1 MTSIRS
7 RVDPEALVALDEALR
22 LGLVGSGWSGD
33 VEERRN
39 FFLNM
44 QIAGLDADPLQG
56 RIEQRDEIIDGPDGD
71 RLRVQITRPVG
82 VGGVLPAVLCL
93 HGGGFVIGSV
103 ETDQA
108 QVRRLAVELGA
119 VVVGVDYRRAPEHPH
134 PAPVRDC
141 HAALAW
147 MVAQAQDLQLDPH
160 HIALFGTSAGGGL
173 AAGLALMA
181 RDLRT
186 AAPVLQVLA
195 YPMLDDRG
203 TTPSSRDLS
212 PLGMWDRDLNF
223 SSWDLLLGGR
233 AGEPD
238 VDAYAAPARAT
249 DVAGV
254 CPAFLEVGELDI
266 LRDETILYGLQL
278 YGANVATEMHVH
290 PGAFHAC
297 EQVAA
302 GSAIG
307 RRIWQLRIDAL
318 CRALGTDR

>member
-1 MTSIRS
+1 MTSMRS
-7 RVDPEALVALDEALR
+7 RVDPEALQALDQALT
-22 LGLVGSGWSGD
+22 LGLVGSAWSDD
-33 VEERRN
+33 VEERRS
-39 FFLNM
+39 FFLDM
-44 QIAGLDADPLQG
+44 QATGLDADPLLG
-56 RIEQRDEIIDGPDGD
+56 RIEQRDEIIVGPDGD
-71 RLRVQITRPVG
+71 ELRVQVTRPVG
-82 VGGVLPAVLCL
+82 VSGILPAVLCL

-108 QVRRLAVELGA
+108 QVRPLAVELGA
-119 VVVGVDYRRAPEHPH
+119 IVVGVDYRRAPEHPH
-134 PAPVRDC
+134 PAPVEDC

-147 MVAQAQDLQLDPH
+147 MVANAEDLQLDPSR
-160 HIALFGTSAGGGL
+160 IALFGTSAGGGL

-181 RDLRT
+181 RDRGT

-203 TTPSSRDLS
+203 TTPSSRDL
-212 PLGMWDRDLNF
+212 PALGLWDRDINF
-223 SSWDLLLGGR
+223 SSWALLLGGR
-233 AGEPD
+233 AGGPD
-238 VDAYAAPARAT
+238 VDAYAAPARAPE
-249 DVAGV
+249 VAGL

-266 LRDETILYGLQL
+266 LRDETIHYALRLF
-278 YGANVATEMHVH
+278 GANVATELHVH

-318 CRALGTDR
+318 RRAL